1 MKNYDNLE
9 SLLKEARPNVRQIT
23 INSYISYLQNLHLRL
38 TKNRE
43 FDNLEWLEDFEL
55 VHSKMEFMT
64 YLSQRNICNAI
75 VVALKA
81 VDADNKLVEN
91 YADICSSFNQEY
103 QANVR
108 SQDYVNK
115 KQEKNMPTKK
125 ELDDVIDELDKY
137 IRVFKY
143 KTLNNLDIKNYLELQ
158 MLVILRFHQLY
169 HLRND
174 LVTVKYMKR
183 SEYKKIDGK
192 KPIAFLWDKS
202 EIILNEHKTSHAL
215 GTNAFTV
222 SKPIGTL
229 LRTLIK
235 QQISAGFEND
245 DNYLL
250 IKRNGKPYSKVE
262 FSNLLIDFFKKKLKK
277 NISTTILRKIYLS
290 KYTTVKKEQEDDA
303 KMMMH
308 STQTQQNIYIPKS
321 K

>member
-1 MKNYDNLE
+1 MKNYNNLE
-9 SLLKEARPNVRQIT
+9 SLLKEERPNVRQIT

-43 FDNLEWLEDFEL
+43 FENLEWLEDFDL
-55 VHSKMEFMT
+55 IHSKIEFMT

-81 VDADNKLVEN
+81 VNADIELIEK

-103 QANVR
+103 HDNIR

-169 HLRND
+169 PLRND
-174 LVTVKYMKR
+174 LVTVQYMKK

-192 KPIAFLWDKS
+192 KPNVFLWDKS
-202 EIILNEHKTSHAL
+202 ELILNEHKTSHAL

-222 SKPIGTL
+222 SKPIASL

-250 IKRNGKPYSKVE
+250 IKRNGKSYSKVE

-277 NISTTILRKIYLS
+277 NISTTILRKVYLS
-290 KYTTVKKEQEDDA
+290 KYTTVKKEQNDDA

-308 STQTQQNIYIPKS
+308 STETQQNIYIPKS
-321 K
+321 

>member
-1 MKNYDNLE
+1 MKKYENLE
-9 SLLKEARPNVRQIT
+9 QLLKDARPNVRQIT
-23 INSYISYLQNLHLRL
+23 INSYISHLQNLHLRL
-38 TKNRE
+38 GKTKE
-43 FDNLEWLEDFEL
+43 FDDLEFLKDFEL
-55 VHSKMEFMT
+55 VHSKIEFMT

-81 VDADNKLVEN
+81 VEADNDIIEK

-108 SQDYVNK
+108 SPDYVNE

-125 ELDDVIDELDKY
+125 ELDNVIDDLDKY

-158 MLVILRFHQLY
+158 ILVILKFHQLY
-169 HLRND
+169 PLRND
-174 LVTVKYMKR
+174 LVTVQFMK
-183 SEYKKIDGK
+183 SSDYKKIDGLL
-192 KPIAFLWDKS
+192 PNVFLWDKS

-222 SKPIGTL
+222 SKPIATL

-235 QQISAGFEND
+235 QQISAGFINN

-250 IKRNGKPYSKVE
+250 VKRNGNPYNKIE

-277 NISTTILRKIYLS
+277 RISTTILRKVYLS
-290 KYTTVKKEQEDDA
+290 KYTQVKADMADDA
-303 KMMMH
+303 ALMMH

-321 K
+321 